1 MGEKEN
7 GMSHSSP
14 FRLEK
19 EGAIAWLVLNRPEK
33 RNAMTLEFF
42 EGLSAHF
49 AAFDQDPDVRVVI
62 MRAEGQSFTAGIDL
76 FGLGTLLKGE
86 GASFRENLKRKI
98 IQLQEGMNALEKCRK
113 PVIAAAHSH
122 CIGGGVD
129 LLSACDI
136 RMATRDAVFAIRETK
151 IAIIADLGTL
161 QRLPHIVGHGY
172 FRELA
177 LTGRNFSAEEALK
190 MGFITHLCE
199 DRDSLYERARK
210 VATEVA
216 ECSPLAVQGVKE
228 VINYSRD
235 QGVYPG
241 LEYVAQ
247 KNAALLPSED
257 LMEAFKAFVEKRP
270 AQFKG
275 K

>member
-1 MGEKEN
+1 MN
-7 GMSHSSP
+7 GGNP
-14 FRLEK
+14 FKLEK
-19 EGAIAWLVLNRPEK
+19 EGAITWLVLNRPEK
-33 RNAMTLEFF
+33 RNTMTLEFF
-42 EGLSAHF
+42 EGLSGLF
-49 AAFDQDPDVRVVI
+49 GDFDQDPDVRVVI
-62 MRAEGQSFTAGIDL
+62 IRAEGESFTAGIDL
-76 FGLGTLLKGE
+76 FGLGAMLKGD
-86 GASFRENLKRKI
+86 GASFRENMKGKI
-98 IQLQEGMNALEKCRK
+98 VRLQEGMNAIEKCRK

-136 RMATRDAVFAIRETK
+136 RMATRDTVFAIRETK

-161 QRLPHIVGHGY
+161 QRLPHIIGQGY

-177 LTGRNFSAEEALK
+177 LTGRNFSAEEASK

-199 DRDSLYERARK
+199 DRDSLYEQARS
-210 VATEVA
+210 VAVEIA

-228 VINYSRD
+228 VSNYSRD

-270 AQFKG
+270 ARFKG